1 MYEVEMKVRADHA
14 TVREQLVD
22 AGASPLGTIRQ
33 VDTYYDA
40 PHRDFA
46 ATDEALRVRR
56 EHVHGETTAKLTY
69 KGPKID
75 AESKAREEAE
85 TTVGDG
91 ETADAI
97 VRGLGFEPAATVEK
111 ERHRYAFGEYTVTLD
126 DVTDLGE
133 FVEIETDVETEN
145 AVESAREGL
154 QAKLADLGLDPA
166 DTIRTSYLGLLL
178 DNSE

>member
-1 MYEVEMKVRADHA
+1 MYEVELKVRADHE
-14 TVREQLVD
+14 TVRQALTD
-22 AGASPLGTIRQ
+22 AGANPLGTIRQ

-56 EHVHGETTAKLTY
+56 EHRHGETTAKLTY

-75 AESKAREEAE
+75 SESKSREEAE

-97 VRGLGFEPAATVEK
+97 VRGLGFEPAASVEK
-111 ERHRYAFGEYTVTLD
+111 ERHRYSFGEDTVTLD
-126 DVTDLGE
+126 DVSDLGE
-133 FVEIETDVETEN
+133 FVEIETEVEDESAVEN
-145 AVESAREGL
+145 ARESL

-166 DTIRTSYLGLLL
+166 ESIQTSYLGLLL
-178 DNSE
+178 DNSK

>member
-1 MYEVEMKVRADHA
+1 MYEVEMKVRADHE
-14 TVREQLVD
+14 TVRQALLD
-22 AGASPLGTIRQ
+22 AGADPLGTIRQ

-56 EHVHGETTAKLTY
+56 EHRHGETTAKLTY

-75 AESKAREEAE
+75 SESKSRKEAE

-91 ETADAI
+91 ETANAI

-111 ERHRYAFGEYTVTLD
+111 ERHRYALSGYIVTLD
-126 DVTDLGE
+126 DVSDLGE
-133 FVEIETDVETEN
+133 FVEIETEVDDES
-145 AVESAREGL
+145 AVEGARESL
-154 QAKLADLGLDPA
+154 QGKLADLGLDPA
-166 DTIRTSYLGLLL
+166 ESIRRSYLGLLL
-178 DNSE
+178 DNSK